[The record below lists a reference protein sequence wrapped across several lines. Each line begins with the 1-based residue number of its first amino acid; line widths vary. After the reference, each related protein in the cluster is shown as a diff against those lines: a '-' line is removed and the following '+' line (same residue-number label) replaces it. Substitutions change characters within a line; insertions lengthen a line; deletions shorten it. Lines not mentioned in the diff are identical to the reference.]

1 VIVHINGWPGVGKL
15 TVAREV
21 ARRLEARLLDNHTI
35 HDVPG
40 RLCERNTSGYWDLY
54 YRVRDVAYDYVRAMP
69 PSEVLVMTNALLAES
84 EREREAWL
92 AVKQLAASRSTRLV
106 SITLE
111 CALEENVR
119 RIVSEERRHRKL
131 VDAEALI
138 EWRSKYTLLTDNTT
152 PSRTIDNTART
163 PDQVA
168 DEIVMFVRD
177 LG

>member
-1 VIVHINGWPGVGKL
+1 
-15 TVAREV
+15 
-21 ARRLEARLLDNHTI
+21 
-35 HDVPG
+35 
-40 RLCERNTSGYWDLY
+40 
-54 YRVRDVAYDYVRAMP
+54 
-69 PSEVLVMTNALLAES
+69 
-84 EREREAWL
+84 
-92 AVKQLAASRSTRLV
+92 V

-131 VDAEALI
+131 FDAEPLI